1 MLKKLW
7 NYGRKDSLI
16 RDSFILFTASSI
28 VNVGAFIFHLIMG
41 RFLGPANY
49 GILGTL
55 LTIVYIVNVPI
66 NVIQTTI
73 TKFVSQF
80 KALNENNKISLLIR
94 GSFRKLFVI
103 GFFSTLFI
111 ILISPLIAQFLHIS
125 KLNIILLSPIIL
137 FSVLLPIVRGTLQGL
152 QKFNLLGLNLILE
165 IIFKLGLGIIFVYLG
180 YKVNGAISAVVLSFL
195 FPILLGLFTIKNF
208 FEKKQ
213 TDSFDQKKIYNYTYP
228 VLISLTLMSLL
239 FTIDVFLVKH
249 YFEEELA
256 GFYVAASIIGKIIF
270 FATFAI
276 SQVMFPK
283 SVEKFSLNQSSKTIL
298 KKSLLLVSLLS
309 VPITIF
315 YFIFPQF
322 VTLILFGNEYM
333 KINNLLGIF
342 GIAISLFSF
351 SYLLVLYNLSISRI
365 NLIFPL
371 IFFVILETLLIYFIH
386 TTLLQV
392 VLILTIIMLLVFIY
406 LLFYT
411 FANKKWSSSQ

>member
-1 MLKKLW
+1 M
-7 NYGRKDSLI
+7 
-16 RDSFILFTASSI
+16 
-28 VNVGAFIFHLIMG
+28 
-41 RFLGPANY
+41 
-49 GILGTL
+49 
-55 LTIVYIVNVPI
+55 
-66 NVIQTTI
+66 
-73 TKFVSQF
+73 
-80 KALNENNKISLLIR
+80 LIR

-137 FSVLLPIVRGTLQGL
+137 FSVLLPIVRGTLQGI

-213 TDSFDQKKIYNYTYP
+213 NDSFDQKKIYNYTYP

-249 YFEEELA
+249 YFDEELA

-270 FATFAI
+270 FDTFAI

-365 NLIFPL
+365 NIIFPL

-392 VLILTIIMLLVFIY
+392 VVILTIIMLLVFIY

-411 FANKKWSSSQ
+411 FAYKKWSSSQ